1 MEGANVSAK
10 QVTFFEQL
18 LGEKQLPE
26 GKDATQILAQFKT
39 LNKKSA
45 SEWIE
50 RIMSLPEKGEVLEDV
65 VPAPF

>member
-1 MEGANVSAK
+1 MDGASVSTK

-26 GKDATQILAQFKT
+26 GKDASQILAQFKT

-45 SEWIE
+45 SEWIDK
-50 RIMSLPEKGEVLEDV
+50 IMSLPEKGEVVEDV